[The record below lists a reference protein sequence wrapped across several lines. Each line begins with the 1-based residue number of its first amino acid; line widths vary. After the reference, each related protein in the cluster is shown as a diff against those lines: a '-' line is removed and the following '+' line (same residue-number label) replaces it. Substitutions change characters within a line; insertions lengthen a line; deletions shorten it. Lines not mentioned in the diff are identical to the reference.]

1 MCLPGTARWQF
12 AKISSFCLCK
22 GEEGGEAK
30 MGWVAAL
37 NLMLSSQ
44 WRWSSQ
50 RKQTLHAAAYLP
62 CDISRG
68 AADGKERFIYLFLV
82 FFFFFV
88 MTDKPLALAKE
99 AETLGGLR
107 WLAVSRQGH
116 DRKIGDVAQSYGVNP
131 ITLPVCIHFWHF
143 RCSMT
148 SYLAFRRERKPKCCL
163 HLSSLMRF

>member
-12 AKISSFCLCK
+12 AKISSFCRCK
-22 GEEGGEAK
+22 GEEVGKAK
-30 MGWVAAL
+30 MGWTAAL
-37 NLMLSSQ
+37 NLVLSSQ
-44 WRWSSQ
+44 RRWNSQ
-50 RKQTLHAAAYLP
+50 KKQSLHTAAYLP

-68 AADGKERFIYLFLV
+68 VADGKERFYIYILFL
-82 FFFFFV
+82 FYFIFV
-88 MTDKPLALAKE
+88 HFYFYFCMTDKLLALAKE

-116 DRKIGDVAQSYGVNP
+116 DRKTGDVAQSYSVNP

-148 SYLAFRRERKPKCCL
+148 SHLALGWERKP
-163 HLSSLMRF
+163 